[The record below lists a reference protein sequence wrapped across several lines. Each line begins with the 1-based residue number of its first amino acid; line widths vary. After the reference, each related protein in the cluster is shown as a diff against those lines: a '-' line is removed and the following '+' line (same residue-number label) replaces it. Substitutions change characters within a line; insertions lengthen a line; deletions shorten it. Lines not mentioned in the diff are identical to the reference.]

1 MTRFTSIVLS
11 LALLGCAEGGEI
23 PCRFGADCPTGVCL
37 PDGVC
42 LMDGDDAGA
51 SDAGP
56 IVDDGGD
63 APDAG
68 GSEDAG
74 PDPIDAGPPGCGNAD
89 GRITRAEVPLPL
101 DVAIEQRSA
110 TSVSVDTHGAEQTD
124 SSRVWDLEG
133 PFTGDADRTV
143 RRTALTGAW
152 YAAVFAGATYVLPLG
167 VSSDLLGVF
176 ELTSD
181 ALLLRGVVSPA
192 DGITRTELT
201 YDPPMPVW
209 RFPLEDGATW
219 TATST
224 VTGLASGV
232 TSVASETWAVR
243 VDAHGQLGTPG
254 GVREVLRVNTRITRT
269 VGVLVTVSPRLSF
282 VEECVGTVAQVS
294 GVDGDVSSE
303 PTFASE
309 LWRVAR

>member
-1 MTRFTSIVLS
+1 MNRFPSIVLS

-42 LMDGDDAGA
+42 QMEGEDAGIG
-51 SDAGP
+51 DAGP
-56 IVDDGGD
+56 IADDAGN

-68 GSEDAG
+68 GEDAG
-74 PDPIDAGPPGCGNAD
+74 PDPIDAGPPGCGDAD
-89 GRITRAEVPLPL
+89 GLLTRAELPLPL

-110 TSVSVDTHGAEQTD
+110 TSVSVDTHGAERPD
-124 SSRVWDLEG
+124 GSRVWDLEG

-143 RRTALTGAW
+143 RRTALDGAW
-152 YAAVFAGATYVLPLG
+152 YAADFAGATYVLPLG
-167 VSSDLLGVF
+167 VASDLLGVF

-181 ALLLRGVVSPA
+181 ALLLRGIVSPA
-192 DGITRTELT
+192 DGITRTALT

-219 TATST
+219 TQTSS
-224 VTGLASGV
+224 VSGLASGI
-232 TSVASETWAVR
+232 TSVASETWAVS
-243 VDAHGQLGTPG
+243 VDAHGQLGSPG
-254 GVREVLRVNTRITRT
+254 GVREVLRVNTSITRT
-269 VGVLVTVSPRLSF
+269 VGFLVTVSRRLSW
-282 VEECVGTVAQVS
+282 VEECVGTVGQVS
-294 GVDGDVSSE
+294 GVDGDTTVE